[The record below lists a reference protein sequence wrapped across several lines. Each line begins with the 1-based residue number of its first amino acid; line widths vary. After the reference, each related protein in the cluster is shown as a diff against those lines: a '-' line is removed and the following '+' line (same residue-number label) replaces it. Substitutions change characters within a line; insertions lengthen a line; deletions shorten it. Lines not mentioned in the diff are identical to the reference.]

1 MLRADNKIRV
11 SIVGYGGAGRPLSQ
25 ALKNGGAE
33 VVAVSELPGSTR
45 RENAK
50 NDGFVVTD
58 LKNIPLD
65 VDLIVLAVGDTLI
78 KKTATELAKI
88 CQNATNSTLQRTD
101 KPVVMHLSG
110 RMGVEPLLP
119 MLDVGFSRL
128 AFHPIQTF
136 PVDANPERFNG
147 ISVGITAD
155 EDAEPIVKELA
166 EILKVKTLRV
176 SEEDRSR
183 YHLASVIVSNFLP
196 VLLKLGADQLS
207 GIAKDEDEAN
217 RALLPLVMGMVDS
230 LNEYGPYGAMTGPV
244 ARDDINGLHEHL
256 GIIEDNKLKKIYL
269 KLSEILAEMAQ
280 QSGKIG
286 EERSDQWKMFF
297 KEN

>member
-1 MLRADNKIRV
+1 MLGSKNKIRV
-11 SIVGYGGAGRPLSQ
+11 SLVGYGGAGRPLAS

-33 VVAVSELPGSTR
+33 IISISELPGSPR
-45 RENAK
+45 REMVIR
-50 NDGFVVTD
+50 DGFVVTD

-78 KKTATELAKI
+78 QKTATELAELFKDSL
-88 CQNATNSTLQRTD
+88 NTTSKSTNE
-101 KPVVMHLSG
+101 PVVMHLSG
-110 RMGVEPLLP
+110 RLGVEPLSP

-136 PVDANPERFNG
+136 PVDANPERFNR

-155 EDAEPIVKELA
+155 SGAELLVKKLA

-176 SEEDRSR
+176 SEEDRSK
-183 YHLASVIVSNFLP
+183 YHLASVLVSNFLP

-207 GIAKDEDEAN
+207 GIAKDEKEACS
-217 RALLPLVMGMVDS
+217 ALMPLIMGMVNS
-230 LNEYGPYGAMTGPV
+230 LDEYGPYDAMTGPV
-244 ARDDINGLHEHL
+244 ARDDINGVQEHL
-256 GIIEDNKLKKIYL
+256 AIIEDNNLKKIYL
-269 KLSEILAEMAQ
+269 KLSEILAAMAQ

-297 KEN
+297 EEN